1 MAPFCRTQQGM
12 SSSVEANDTP
22 KSNGLRRSRSEDA
35 SDAFPAVTCYLR
47 VMRLLEDLRIALL
60 VGSTAFVACVAC
72 GGSQTAPAAPSFAA
86 DPTTT
91 PGASEDAPRPSITA
105 AACEA
110 NHGAVVGDIGDGAI
124 HRPEYRCINGAK
136 PTANISPAAGGP
148 IAIEGSV
155 CCPR

>member
-1 MAPFCRTQQGM
+1 
-12 SSSVEANDTP
+12 
-22 KSNGLRRSRSEDA
+22 
-35 SDAFPAVTCYLR
+35 
-47 VMRLLEDLRIALL
+47 MRLLQDLRIALL
-60 VGSTAFVACVAC
+60 AGSTAFVGC
-72 GGSQTAPAAPSFAA
+72 GGSQPAPAAPSFSA
-86 DPTTT
+86 DPATT

-136 PTANISPAAGGP
+136 PTANISPADDGP
-148 IAIEGSV
+148 IAIDGSV